1 MEHLDLNQVRT
12 FVRLAQ
18 AGSFTKAAEVLRQPK
33 SRISRRLAALERDLG
48 IQLIYR
54 TTRQFQLTEAG
65 RAYFERCRGLVE
77 GLESLSAEMSETTAD
92 ISGLIKITASD
103 DMGVTILPEVLN
115 EFTKMH
121 PRIRFELFL
130 SQAYVDLVK
139 ESVDV
144 ALRIGNLK
152 DSSLRVKKI
161 TTIRSILVA
170 SPGFME
176 RYRQAD
182 NIDNLETV
190 PFLSLNSPNKLE
202 LWRVSDSKKM
212 TLKVNTVLAANNPAM
227 IARMAALG
235 RGIALVPEFLCGEY
249 LRAGSLIHIHKG
261 LRGVEGAVSLVT
273 PEQKEV
279 APKVKK
285 FMDFAAKRLKDRLDS
300 KGTVT

>member
-1 MEHLDLNQVRT
+1 MEQLDLNQVRT
-12 FVRLAQ
+12 FVRLVQ

-33 SRISRRLAALERDLG
+33 SRISRRLAALECDLG

-144 ALRIGNLK
+144 A
-152 DSSLRVKKI
+152 
-161 TTIRSILVA
+161 
-170 SPGFME
+170 P
-176 RYRQAD
+176 
-182 NIDNLETV
+182 
-190 PFLSLNSPNKLE
+190 
-202 LWRVSDSKKM
+202 
-212 TLKVNTVLAANNPAM
+212 
-227 IARMAALG
+227 
-235 RGIALVPEFLCGEY
+235 
-249 LRAGSLIHIHKG
+249 
-261 LRGVEGAVSLVT
+261 
-273 PEQKEV
+273 
-279 APKVKK
+279 
-285 FMDFAAKRLKDRLDS
+285 
-300 KGTVT
+300 